1 MPQYSLIVSAPRP
14 YFAEFPYALWG
25 EVNYNSE
32 GNCRRPTDQ
41 EWTVLELTHRETGAE
56 LTIRGTRP
64 AFQVASEDPALAAQA
79 AVFLA
84 EHTGTAVIE
93 AIPQALLDGWSYRDA
108 YARTAR
114 IRAEFPRPELI
125 PFDSHLFWGSWKWVG
140 WFATQFTWVGRQ
152 IMNAVLT
159 RDVRAVFLCID
170 WLKSGT
176 FHPDQSAAL
185 RHALALLTTQHFPSD
200 QEWVAWYEREGQRL
214 YPVPDSQAWENE
226 LKRSGG

>member
-1 MPQYSLIVSAPRP
+1 MQQYSLIVNAPRP

-32 GNCRRPTDQ
+32 GDCRRPTDQ
-41 EWTVLELTHRETGAE
+41 EWTELELTHRVTGAE
-56 LTIRGTRP
+56 LTIMGSRQEFR
-64 AFQVASEDPALAAQA
+64 VASEDPALAAQA
-79 AVFLA
+79 ATFLA
-84 EHTGTAVIE
+84 ERAGATVID
-93 AIPQALLDGWSYRDA
+93 AIPQRLLHGWSYRDA

-114 IRAEFPRPELI
+114 IRAEFPRPELT

-140 WFATQFTWVGRQ
+140 WFATEFTWVGRW

-159 RDVRAVFLCID
+159 HDARAVFLCIY

-185 RHALALLTTQHFPSD
+185 RHALALFTPQHFPSD
-200 QEWVAWYEREGQRL
+200 KEWVAWYEREGHRL
-214 YPVPDSQAWENE
+214 YPEPDLQVWLNE
-226 LKRSGG
+226 LKRS